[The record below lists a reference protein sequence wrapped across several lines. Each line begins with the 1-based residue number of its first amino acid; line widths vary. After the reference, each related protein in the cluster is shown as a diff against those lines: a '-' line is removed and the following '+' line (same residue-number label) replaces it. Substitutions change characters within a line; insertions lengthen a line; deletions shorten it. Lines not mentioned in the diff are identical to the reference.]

1 MSLVVYGN
9 PNSSNALKVRF
20 ALAEM
25 TLEHETI
32 EVSLEWPRPDWYTAI
47 QPTGRV
53 PLLADGDLLVGESN
67 TILRYLADREGRDDL
82 YPADPRSR
90 SQVDWAMDVWSTTV
104 RPALARL
111 EGAVLFSGD
120 AADPD
125 RVAAATPAVDEALDV
140 WEQFVRGDGTTLE
153 WFSIA
158 DMCAAPVLWRS
169 LRLPIDLA
177 GRPRTAALRLALSER
192 PAFVAAGPVS

>member
-1 MSLVVYGN
+1 VSLVVYGN
-9 PNSSNALKVRF
+9 PHSSNALKVRF

-32 EVSLEWPRPDWYTAI
+32 EVSLAWPRPDWYAAI

-53 PLLADGDLLVGESN
+53 PVLADGDLLVGESN
-67 TILRYLADREGRDDL
+67 TILRYLAGREGRDDL

-90 SQVDWAMDVWSTTV
+90 SQVDWAMDVWSATV
-104 RPALARL
+104 RPALGRL
-111 EGAVLFSGD
+111 EGGVLFSGD
-120 AADPD
+120 GADPD
-125 RVAAATPAVDEALDV
+125 RVAAAMPAVDEALDV

-153 WFSIA
+153 CFSIA
-158 DMCAAPVLWRS
+158 DMCVAPVLWRS

-177 GRPRTAALRLALSER
+177 GRPRTAALRLALSEH